1 MIRLTTR
8 EHGTTSPISATELKT
23 VLDDASYLHLE
34 RHPFGPLPEYERRVR
49 TDAEPAFTVYKMA
62 ADDGFAIQVRASY
75 FIGVDWVI
83 PGAVS
88 ILVLPKVERLDM
100 PAMLKR
106 VLGVADAVKEFDGL
120 LSVRHWE
127 KPIPDAEDCD
137 RFLLFVAAAFLKI
150 TQRIVRKGLL
160 KSFRTEEEIFRYRV
174 KGKLRVS
181 DTLRKMRFGDPFAR
195 AVCSPQSF
203 DDDTPA
209 NRFLKLVLRRMHSVL
224 AARSKALGAVA
235 KRRPPSTR
243 YSRNTPRRSNSVAS
257 FFCTRESVPSKRR
270 SASHA
275 AFSRTGS
282 TWRNSLS
289 YTFSPTSAGLRQ
301 CGTFNI
307 TGCSSR
313 AENQTSWWICKAPR
327 FLSSVASLT
336 RSTSLNTSMT
346 NSTRTTHANCR
357 GMEG

>member
-1 MIRLTTR
+1 MIRLTTQ

-34 RHPFGPLPEYERRVR
+34 RHPFGPLPEYERRIR

-181 DTLRKMRFGDPFAR
+181 DTLRKMRFGDPFTR

-224 AARSKALGAVA
+224 AARSKALGSVGRILADEA
-235 KRRPPSTR
+235 TR
-243 YSRNTPRRSNSVAS
+243 LLR
-257 FFCTRESVPSKRR
+257 
-270 SASHA
+270 
-275 AFSRTGS
+275 AFGEVSDIR
-282 TWRNSLS
+282 TWR
-289 YTFSPTSAGLRQ
+289 
-301 CGTFNI
+301 
-307 TGCSSR
+307 SSETTPDIHGIHR
-313 AENQTSWWICKAPR
+313 GAP
-327 FLSSVASLT
+327 T
-336 RSTSLNTSMT
+336 RSQVSS
-346 NSTRTTHANCR
+346 AR
-357 GMEG
+357 GNRCLQKGGARATPHSPVLDRHGATL